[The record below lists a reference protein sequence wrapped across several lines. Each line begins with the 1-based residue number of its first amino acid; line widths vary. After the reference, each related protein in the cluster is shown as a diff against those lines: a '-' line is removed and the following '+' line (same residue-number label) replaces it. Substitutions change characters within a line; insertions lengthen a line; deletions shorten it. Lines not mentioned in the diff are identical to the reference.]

1 MKWNGLL
8 NGNDRNLVRLL
19 AVDFNRLAD
28 TLIKDGL
35 GKRCF
40 IGNLAVQRICF
51 GTAYDRIN
59 RLFLR
64 ILELQLAEYV
74 FVGQSTIG
82 ISLFKLE
89 TPYGFTYPPLN
100 QSLI

>member
-40 IGNLAVQRICF
+40 VGNLAVQRICF
-51 GTAYDRIN
+51 GTADDRIN

-64 ILELQLAEYV
+64 ILELQLTVEPMRTV
-74 FVGQSTIG
+74 FEFPLVEM
-82 ISLFKLE
+82 IS
-89 TPYGFTYPPLN
+89 
-100 QSLI
+100 